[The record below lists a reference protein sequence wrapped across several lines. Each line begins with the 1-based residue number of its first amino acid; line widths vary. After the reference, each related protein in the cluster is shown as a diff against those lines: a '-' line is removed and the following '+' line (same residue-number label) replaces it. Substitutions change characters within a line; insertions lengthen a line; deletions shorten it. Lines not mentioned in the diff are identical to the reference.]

1 MKNVLFASTALVA
14 FGFAGAAF
22 AEAHSS
28 TSISLSGMGEI
39 GITSTDS
46 DSTAPNTDGELQLH
60 NDVDLRWALVG
71 MTDGGISFGANI
83 DWDEAPV
90 EEKASVFI
98 SGSFGTITVGDTDN
112 AYEQAMIDIATGGIV
127 DEAGFYESE
136 YDDLAGTGDV
146 IGAAQIG
153 RYDIAF
159 GGTTLSLS
167 YENGT
172 DYDTTST
179 LTDVEAVY
187 AIGASFAFGTVDL
200 GIGYVTQDNDE
211 SAGISARFDLGQA
224 GLVLA
229 YQDGEFGGFDAQ
241 NIQGSVTVD
250 FGGGTL
256 GANYVVSEQDDAV
269 GTNDQTGYG
278 LFYNYSLGGG
288 ATFTAAA
295 GYSELDDSAGVTT
308 EDTRFGAGIS
318 MAF

>member
-28 TSISLSGMGEI
+28 TSITLSGMGEI
-39 GITSTDS
+39 GITSTDN
-46 DSTAPNTDGELQLH
+46 DSGGANTDGELQLH
-60 NDVDLRWALVG
+60 NDADLRWALVG

-83 DWDEAPV
+83 DWDEAPT
-90 EEKASVFI
+90 EESASVFI

-127 DEAGFYESE
+127 DEAAFYESE
-136 YDDLAGTGDV
+136 YNELAGTGDV
-146 IGAAQIG
+146 IGSAQIG

-172 DYDTTST
+172 DTGLAATTVE
-179 LTDVEAVY
+179 DVY
-187 AIGASFAFGTVDL
+187 GIGASFAFGTVDL
-200 GIGYVTQDNDE
+200 GIGYITQDDDE
-211 SAGISARFDLGQA
+211 IAGISAGFDLGQA

-256 GANYVVSEQDDAV
+256 GANYVVSELDDAV
-269 GTNDQTGYG
+269 GTNDQTAYG

-295 GYSELDDSAGVTT
+295 GYNELEDSAGVTT
-308 EDTRFGAGIS
+308 EDTRFGADRKS
-318 MAF
+318 VV

>member
-28 TSISLSGMGEI
+28 TSITLSGMGEI
-39 GITSTDS
+39 GITSTDN
-46 DSTAPNTDGELQLH
+46 DSGNPNTDGELQLH

-83 DWDEAPV
+83 DWDEAPE

-127 DEAGFYESE
+127 DEAAFYESE
-136 YDDLAGTGDV
+136 YDELAGTGDV
-146 IGAAQIG
+146 VGAAQIG

-172 DYDTTST
+172 DYNTTPAG
-179 LTDVEAVY
+179 TDVEDVY

-200 GIGYVTQDNDE
+200 GIGYISQDDNDV
-211 SAGISARFDLGQA
+211 AGISAGFDLGQA

-229 YQDGEFGGFDAQ
+229 YQDGEIDGDDVQ

-256 GANYVVSEQDDAV
+256 GANYVVSEVDSD
-269 GTNDQTGYG
+269 DQTAYG

-295 GYSELDDSAGVTT
+295 GYEELEDSTGATE

>member
-28 TSISLSGMGEI
+28 TSITLSGMGEI
-39 GITSTDS
+39 GITSTDN
-46 DSTAPNTDGELQLH
+46 DSGGANTDGELELH

-83 DWDEAPV
+83 DWDEAPN
-90 EEKASVFI
+90 EEDASVFI
-98 SGSFGTITVGDTDN
+98 SGSFGTITVGDTDS
-112 AYEQAMIDIATGGIV
+112 AYESAMIEIATGGIV
-127 DEAGFYESE
+127 DEAAFYESE
-136 YDDLAGTGDV
+136 YDEFTGAGDSEGQT
-146 IGAAQIG
+146 G

-167 YENGT
+167 YENGNDTGVAATT
-172 DYDTTST
+172 DD
-179 LTDVEAVY
+179 EVY
-187 AIGASFAFGTVDL
+187 GIGASFTFGTVDL
-200 GIGYVTQDNDE
+200 GLGYITQDDDE
-211 SAGISARFDLGQA
+211 IAGISAGFDLGQA
-224 GLVLA
+224 GLVIA
-229 YQDGEFGGFDAQ
+229 YQDGEIDGFDAQ

-256 GANYVVSEQDDAV
+256 GANYVVSEEDDAV
-269 GTNDQTGYG
+269 GTNDQTAYG

-295 GYSELDDSAGVTT
+295 GYEELEDSAGVTT

>member
-28 TSISLSGMGEI
+28 TSITLSGMGEI

-71 MTDGGISFGANI
+71 MTDGGMSFGANI
-83 DWDEAPV
+83 DWDEAPD

-127 DEAGFYESE
+127 DEAAFYESE
-136 YDDLAGTGDV
+136 YDELAGTGDTD
-146 IGAAQIG
+146 GKQIG

-172 DYDTTST
+172 DTGSTATTKE
-179 LTDVEAVY
+179 DVY
-187 AIGASFAFGTVDL
+187 GIGASFAFGTVDL
-200 GIGYVTQDNDE
+200 GIGYISQDDDE
-211 SAGISARFDLGQA
+211 VAGISAGFDLGQA
-224 GLVLA
+224 ALVIA
-229 YQDGEFGGFDAQ
+229 YQDGEIDGDDVE

-256 GANYVVSEQDDAV
+256 GANYVVTEDDSD
-269 GTNDQTGYG
+269 DQTAYG

-295 GYSELDDSAGVTT
+295 GYNEVEDSTGATE